1 MKQATWD
8 IEMDE
13 MSKEE
18 KLKERQRRNDNF
30 KKIVNNEDLL
40 QVITSMSK
48 KLNYYK
54 KRDIILTTLTTNIEM
69 VVKRY
74 KDKDIKPPYYEMF
87 MKLDNQI
94 KEEMKG
100 LKK

>member
-1 MKQATWD
+1 
-8 IEMDE
+8 
-13 MSKEE
+13 
-18 KLKERQRRNDNF
+18 
-30 KKIVNNEDLL
+30 
-40 QVITSMSK
+40 
-48 KLNYYK
+48 
-54 KRDIILTTLTTNIEM
+54 M